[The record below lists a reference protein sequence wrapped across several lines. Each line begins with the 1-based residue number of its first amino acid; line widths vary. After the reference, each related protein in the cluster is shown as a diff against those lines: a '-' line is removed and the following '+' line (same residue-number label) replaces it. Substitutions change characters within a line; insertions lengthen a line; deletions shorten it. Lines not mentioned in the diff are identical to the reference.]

1 MNHSFLKIV
10 FAFLSTLLSLNISA
24 QKFQAYA
31 YKASH
36 NSQWT
41 RCNRMIEIRKDFDE
55 IILEVYWSVVGGE
68 QYYLSKKIKEGEDYI
83 IMEAYGPNA
92 EKFNVAITYTS
103 HDVIL
108 ILKSNRDEFAY
119 RMRGISN

>member
-1 MNHSFLKIV
+1 MNHRFLKIV
-10 FAFLSTLLSLNISA
+10 FTFLLTIFSLNISA
-24 QKFQAYA
+24 QRFQAYA

-41 RCNRMIEIRKDFDE
+41 KCNRTIEIRNDFDN
-55 IILEVYWSVVGGE
+55 IILEVYWTEFGGTK
-68 QYYLSKKIKEGEDYI
+68 YFLSKKLKEGEDYI